1 MQQYQENQQSIENS
15 RIGYNHSNSS
25 HFNEMIRHLM
35 LFGMSFNDSFCY
47 QISSNLE
54 GMPDND
60 FGTPFNVK
68 SNTL

>member
-1 MQQYQENQQSIENS
+1 
-15 RIGYNHSNSS
+15 
-25 HFNEMIRHLM
+25 M

-54 GMPDND
+54 GTPDND
-60 FGTPFNVK
+60 FGMPFNVK